1 MSVQFQEKSYLGQK
15 NILATPDGYVCVE
28 VELEQNSELAVE
40 EGGRKIIKAGT
51 FYPANDE
58 SCKGVIFNDY
68 DVTDGDRVGALL
80 IAGNVLVPALP
91 SAPNQAAVKALPR
104 VSFIKKGEIF
114 LGAAAPEVEDI
125 TAISG
130 EILSQLKPGDV
141 VIKVTGE
148 QKHSYRVSYKQEG
161 HGICLTYVDA
171 STAETVSY
179 DFTDGEW
186 VYNSTDKG
194 DIPPHQD

>member
-1 MSVQFQEKSYLGQK
+1 MSNLQEKSYLGQK

-28 VELEQNSELAVE
+28 VELEKDSDLAVT
-40 EGGRKIIKAGT
+40 EGNRKIIKAGT

-68 DVTDGDRVGALL
+68 DVTDSEQMGALL

-104 VSFIKKGEIF
+104 VSFIEKGSIF

-125 TAISG
+125 TAIDS

-148 QKHSYRVSYKQEG
+148 EKHSYRVSYKQEN

-179 DFTDGEW
+179 DFTEGEW